1 MAQGIQVNVG
11 EHIPGFVQLMSREQS
26 RKAFPKVLE
35 TLNKVTEMYQ
45 ELWIHYAKHSVPG
58 YNIIKSGAEY
68 SRSIKI
74 NTSNETEKIIYS
86 DNPKLH
92 RQVENSHG
100 TIDLKD
106 GLLKGPKARHRSW
119 GSYNIVAFT
128 HRTPS
133 KTATGSNVMPVQI
146 YNIVKKFEQS
156 KEQAKWTDASGI
168 QRTHYEFKERL
179 GSVGKQE
186 TKETPKGKYT
196 WKTGKY
202 SGMVRMQQNT
212 EGAKHSGYITFRCV
226 SSRSDPASWIVP
238 AKQGVPIRKA
248 VVDIMTPIVNKAI
261 AEAFEIDIGT
271 AKGKE

>member
-1 MAQGIQVNVG
+1 MATGMQVNVG
-11 EHIPGFVQLMSREQS
+11 QHIPGFVQLMSRKQS
-26 RKAFPKVLE
+26 RRAFPNVLE
-35 TLNKVTEMYQ
+35 KLNKLTTMYQ
-45 ELWIHYAKHSVPG
+45 DLWIHYAKNSVPG
-58 YNIIKSGAEY
+58 YNIIQSGTEY
-68 SRSIKI
+68 ARSIQI
-74 NTSNETEKIIYS
+74 NTSNETEKIVYS

-92 RQVENSHG
+92 HKVEDSHG
-100 TIDLKD
+100 PIDLKD

-133 KTATGSNVMPVQI
+133 KTATGSNVMPIQI

-156 KEQAKWTDASGI
+156 NEQAKWTDATGVK
-168 QRTHYEFKERL
+168 RTTYQWNDRL
-179 GSVGKQE
+179 GASGKQE

-226 SSRSDPASWIVP
+226 SSRSDPASWILP
-238 AKQGVPIRKA
+238 AKQGVPIRQA
-248 VVDIMTPIVNKAI
+248 VVDIMMPIVDKAI
-261 AEAFEIDIGT
+261 ADAFEIDIGT